1 MLSRFVTCAV
11 TKPILLPRA
20 LAARKVCSR
29 CRYVNK
35 RKLIEEENPLSS
47 FANIAN
53 FYQSTNF
60 FLQSVFTR
68 LSSIFDFTSRI
79 IQTDNEPNRVGED
92 HSTAHDRIVVQKK
105 AWQKGTLCGVQRI
118 NATARLD
125 RCKFDERKTKC
136 HKCNVHCYRPDMR
149 EKIREVMR
157 FSGPRM
163 IFHHPM
169 EALRYILTK

>member
-47 FANIAN
+47 FANVAN

-60 FLQSVFTR
+60 FLQSVSNNLHRIHQSASVKLTEKRRDVCNGQTR
-68 LSSIFDFTSRI
+68 
-79 IQTDNEPNRVGED
+79 
-92 HSTAHDRIVVQKK
+92 
-105 AWQKGTLCGVQRI
+105 
-118 NATARLD
+118 
-125 RCKFDERKTKC
+125 
-136 HKCNVHCYRPDMR
+136 
-149 EKIREVMR
+149 
-157 FSGPRM
+157 
-163 IFHHPM
+163 PM
-169 EALRYILTK
+169 QVR